1 MDRTDELL
9 RATQLFSSID
19 FSRSST
25 RSTEPS
31 SFIVCAGR
39 VSSYLDGNET
49 LVRRMNKLIERKEFS
64 NDPTAEMQEIS
75 SSFQGNMLTIQKD
88 VSRLDKE
95 AVIVGQGKEAVEHR
109 KLIVQ
114 NLKKMLSSHVS
125 AFKNAVKVHA
135 ENVEQRNKRVGGK
148 YGQVSAVS
156 AMHSESASKYAMF
169 SNPSAR
175 AELPSMSRQQEL
187 RNRRGGSQLTQHQY
201 STEPAPSS
209 SDASAEIGNN
219 VPYDAPSSQRNVAPA
234 SIDSAEDAYEN
245 DKKYGKTGPPSSG
258 NSNSCGNLRGTGAA
272 GGAGSGVFNR
282 GAAKTTGSAP
292 NSTGSLRPVGGG
304 FVGNSQAQTQQQ
316 VQRPASTYDRYRL
329 QQAQQAESTVAQMGQ
344 LFSQMA
350 TLVSE
355 QSEVIMRIEDDVEA
369 GLVETLEAQGHLQTV
384 HDITKGNR
392 GLIIKIFLLLLL
404 FIFLFLVWT

>member
-19 FSRSST
+19 FSRSSA

-114 NLKKMLSSHVS
+114 NLKKMLSNHVS

-135 ENVEQRNKRVGGK
+135 ENVELRNKRVGGK
-148 YGQVSAVS
+148 YGQVSTVS

-201 STEPAPSS
+201 STEPAPTS
-209 SDASAEIGNN
+209 SDGSAEIGKN

-234 SIDSAEDAYEN
+234 SIDCAEDAYEN
-245 DKKYGKTGPPSSG
+245 DKKYGKTGAPSSCSSISG
-258 NSNSCGNLRGTGAA
+258 GNLRGTGAA
-272 GGAGSGVFNR
+272 GGASGVFNR

-304 FVGNSQAQTQQQ
+304 FVGNSQAQSQQQ
-316 VQRPASTYDRYRL
+316 VQRPASMYDRYRL

>member
-19 FSRSST
+19 FSRSSV

-31 SFIVCAGR
+31 PFIVCAGR

-114 NLKKMLSSHVS
+114 NLKKMLTNHVS

-156 AMHSESASKYAMF
+156 AMNSESASKYAMF

-201 STEPAPSS
+201 ATEPTPFS
-209 SDASAEIGNN
+209 SDASGVDNN
-219 VPYDAPSSQRNVAPA
+219 NDVPYDAPSSQRNVAPA
-234 SIDSAEDAYEN
+234 STDSAEDAYEN
-245 DKKYGKTGPPSSG
+245 DKKYGKTGAPSSSG
-258 NSNSCGNLRGTGAA
+258 GNLRGTGAA

-282 GAAKTTGSAP
+282 GAAKTSGSAP

-304 FVGNSQAQTQQQ
+304 FVGNSQAQSQQQ
-316 VQRPASTYDRYRL
+316 VQRPASMYDRYRL